1 MNGKTGLELSGLTFL
16 KEIKVRSNLEILT
29 EYQRWARVDEQSIL
43 RDAIMGV
50 YQLDTSSE
58 IVRM

>member
-16 KEIKVRSNLEILT
+16 KEVKVRSNLEVLT